1 MLPELFTRLDAV
13 LADLDA
19 DTEVVCVDDGSTDGT
34 WEVMKAKAGA
44 DPRYRGLRLSRNFGH
59 QVAL

>member
-1 MLPELFTRLDAV
+1 MTLTIVLPCHDEASVLPELFTRLDTV

-34 WEVMKAKAGA
+34 WEIVKEK
-44 DPRYRGLRLSRNFGH
+44 LRLWPFPY
-59 QVAL
+59 